1 MELYAGYR
9 RAVEL
14 VGPHCDIET
23 RLPDIPPSAKV
34 RGPLFR
40 SVYQALEAEGRLEGF
55 YELVPRRK
63 RSSFGEFPLGEYL
76 IELAVA
82 GALMAAPERLEQG
95 MFDISRNNARVFAA
109 TLMGRALLRLLA
121 RDPVRLTEQAVAARR
136 QMANYGD
143 WRMLRHGPR
152 DIEMVYRDE
161 YTWLESAI
169 AGAAV
174 GSFEACDVEPQIET
188 KLSDRYN
195 GSTRIR
201 WE

>member
-1 MELYAGYR
+1 
-9 RAVEL
+9 
-14 VGPHCDIET
+14 
-23 RLPDIPPSAKV
+23 
-34 RGPLFR
+34 
-40 SVYQALEAEGRLEGF
+40 
-55 YELVPRRK
+55 
-63 RSSFGEFPLGEYL
+63 
-76 IELAVA
+76 
-82 GALMAAPERLEQG
+82 
-95 MFDISRNNARVFAA
+95 FAS

-143 WRMLRHGPR
+143 WRMVRHGPH
-152 DIEMVYRDE
+152 DIEKVYRDE

-174 GSFEACDVEPQIET
+174 GSFEACDVEPRVET
-188 KLSDRYN
+188 LLKDRYN